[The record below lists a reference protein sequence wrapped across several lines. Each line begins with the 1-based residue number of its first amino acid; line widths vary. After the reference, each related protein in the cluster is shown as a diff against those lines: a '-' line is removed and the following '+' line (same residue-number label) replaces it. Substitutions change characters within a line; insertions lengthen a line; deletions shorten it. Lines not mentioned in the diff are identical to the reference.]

1 MKKDNN
7 RGFTLIE
14 IIIAVAILAILIGI
28 AVPMILGHV
37 NKTKATVCS
46 TNRKALEDAYVLQR
60 AMGLDTSMNELL
72 ANADG
77 KYFEQTPACPSGGV
91 YSWDE
96 PKDKDTVPKVHC
108 SVHDD
113 EQESGGGESSG
124 GETDQTEEDPQGKLP
139 GTNVNL
145 SSSYWPTQEEINANT
160 GTVIYVDP
168 GKPFMHTDGNYYAVY
183 KRTDAYSGDPNPQ
196 ADGVVKIDHSVI
208 YNSQTAA
215 KTFPKGA
222 LYEDN
227 QGNVYVCTNSEWAD
241 LTSGS
246 NPGRNWYKISN

>member
-1 MKKDNN
+1 MEKDKNC
-7 RGFTLIE
+7 GFTLIE

-37 NKTKATVCS
+37 NKTKATVCGS
-46 TNRKALEDAYVLQR
+46 NRKALEDSYVLQR
-60 AMGLDTSMNELL
+60 AVGMDTSMNELL
-72 ANADG
+72 TNADG

-91 YSWDE
+91 YTWDE
-96 PKDKDTVPKVHC
+96 PKDRDTVPKVHC
-108 SVHDD
+108 SIHDD
-113 EQESGGGESSG
+113 KQESGGGEPPSH
-124 GETDQTEEDPQGKLP
+124 GKIP
-139 GTNVNL
+139 GTNVDL
-145 SSSYWPTQEEINANT
+145 DSSYWPTQEEVNANS
-160 GTVIYVDP
+160 GSVIYVDP

-215 KTFPKGA
+215 RTFPKGA

-227 QGNVYVCTNSEWAD
+227 QGDVYVCINSEWAD
-241 LTSGS
+241 LTSGR
-246 NPGRNWYKISN
+246 NPGMNWYKISN